1 MIICRP
7 FKVACEDRLNSQQRK
22 ALLLGTA
29 ERSASDPPVLLMG
42 PFGTGKTFT
51 MAQTALEI
59 LQQPNTR
66 ILICTHSNRCCSCLS
81 LIHMLFTFL

>member
-1 MIICRP
+1 
-7 FKVACEDRLNSQQRK
+7 VANEDRLNSQQWK
-22 ALLLGTA
+22 AVLLGTA
-29 ERSASDPPVLLMG
+29 DQSVSVPPLLLMG

-66 ILICTHSNRCCSCLS
+66 ILICTHSNRY
-81 LIHMLFTFL
+81 